1 MSGKCSNVTIIING
15 ACYTIYTKST
25 STQASYTIST
35 GTAIRKI
42 NRQRKWQLDTIS
54 RLG

>member
-1 MSGKCSNVTIIING
+1 MSYKCSHVTIKG
-15 ACYTIYTKST
+15 TSFTSYKKSAN
-25 STQASYTIST
+25 TQASYTISS

>member
-1 MSGKCSNVTIIING
+1 MSDKISHVTIKG
-15 ACYTIYTKST
+15 TGFTSYKKSASTK
-25 STQASYTIST
+25 ASYTISSR
-35 GTAIRKI
+35 TAIRKI

>member
-1 MSGKCSNVTIIING
+1 MSGKCSHVAING
-15 ACYTIYTKST
+15 TCYTSYTKST
-25 STQASYTIST
+25 STQASYTISS